1 MNIYYNKIF
10 FLMEKNMILCLEIER
25 NIFCRIYCIKIN
37 ILDLDRKY
45 FYNVY
50 NFYNCDF

>member
-10 FLMEKNMILCLEIER
+10 FLMEKNMILCLDIER
-25 NIFCRIYCIKIN
+25 NIFCRIRCKIN

-45 FYNVY
+45 FL
-50 NFYNCDF
+50 